1 MSTYFLQLTFGWQN
15 LMAEQTNVSENLPTG
30 PQRNGTNGVY
40 YPVQGDAEEKEVSLH
55 EILEILFKNK
65 WVILVC
71 FIVVL
76 AGVSLYTLRQDPE
89 YEAQSTVMVNTQQ
102 TNPALGEMLG
112 FDTFNRNVA
121 NEIEIIKSRTIAL
134 GVARQLID
142 FERVSGTGE
151 LLSVLEDNEGNGP
164 IANELRVAQRLQNR
178 IEVQPVTKGVDII
191 EITATSTIP
200 EEAQLIATVYAEEFK
215 NHNIENS
222 RARMTASREFLS
234 DVTDTYSR
242 QLQGTENEL
251 TAFLNSELVVA
262 PDEEARQLI
271 TRVSELE
278 KQRYEAHLRLGMV
291 QAELRT
297 LEGQIEQIRPGLLAS
312 QLSREDNLVVEKL
325 IEQIATLEV
334 RVESK
339 YARNPGL
346 RENPSRDSE
355 VVKDLTELQ
364 YLRAELDERSKNL
377 MQGGIFTSGDALSAG
392 TDGVSQGNGMS
403 ILARLQQ
410 QLLEKR
416 IEASSLEASMGAVD
430 TQLDIAKT
438 RLRDIPRKEIILGRL
453 ERDRQTTEQL
463 YIQLAEKLQEATIAE
478 SSELGY
484 VDVVD
489 TAIVPGKPVRPNVQF
504 NLLMGAVLGLVL
516 GVGLAFVRNAIDHKI
531 RKPEDLRRR
540 GHSIV
545 GVIPNMERL
554 IKQDFKGQERVAVDG
569 HEYSTRLISL
579 LNPLSPVAEGYR
591 RLRTNIQ
598 FSRPD
603 NTSRLIL
610 VTSPS
615 PGEGKTVSALNL
627 AITMAQAGRRTL

>member
-1 MSTYFLQLTFGWQN
+1 
-15 LMAEQTNVSENLPTG
+15 MAEQTNVSENLPTG